1 MNMIEAVVLFTCD
14 HILTLFGIEGILVT
28 GNQPTL
34 AMRRPKRK
42 FKEGERTQRTSLA
55 GAGGMTDEPKWET
68 QVGGGRRVRRVR
80 VRSYES
86 YACRGK

>member
-55 GAGGMTDEPKWET
+55 GGMTDEPS
-68 QVGGGRRVRRVR
+68 GRHAGRRREASAPRALLRVLR
-80 VRSYES
+80 MSREI
-86 YACRGK
+86 K

>member
-42 FKEGERTQRTSLA
+42 FKEGERTNAEDVPGGRHDRRTKV
-55 GAGGMTDEPKWET
+55 GDT